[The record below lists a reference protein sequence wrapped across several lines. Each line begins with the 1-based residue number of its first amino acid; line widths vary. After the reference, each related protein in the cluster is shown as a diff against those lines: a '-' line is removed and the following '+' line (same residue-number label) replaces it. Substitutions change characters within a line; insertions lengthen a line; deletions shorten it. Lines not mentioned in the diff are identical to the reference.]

1 MVLLEGGSV
10 TLMSFF
16 YAAWSFELTEQ
27 PQELRDL
34 GSSRNGGIREERKAV
49 PMQ

>member
-1 MVLLEGGSV
+1 MLLEGESV
-10 TLMSFF
+10 MLKSFF
-16 YAAWSFELTEQ
+16 RAGWCFKLTEQ

-34 GSSRNGGIREERKAV
+34 GSSRKGGIREERKAV